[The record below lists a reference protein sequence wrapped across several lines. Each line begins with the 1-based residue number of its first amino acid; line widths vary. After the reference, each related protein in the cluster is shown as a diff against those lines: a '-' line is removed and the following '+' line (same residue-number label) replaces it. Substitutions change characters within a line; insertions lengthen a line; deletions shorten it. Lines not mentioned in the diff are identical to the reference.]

1 VRFLKKGRWRKESMS
16 IAAHLAGKTRELRM
30 PKDGG
35 HEVGVRFTGQV
46 LTGEKSVEFRLAED
60 GIRPARVPAG
70 SYRTVEDY
78 DPVLRAHCRL

>member
-1 VRFLKKGRWRKESMS
+1 MS
-16 IAAHLAGKTRELRM
+16 IAAHLAGRTGELRM

-35 HEVGVRFTGQV
+35 REVGVRFAGQV

-60 GIRPARVPAG
+60 GMRPVVVPAE
-70 SYRTVEDY
+70 SYRTVADY